1 MAKQM
6 SRQSSRNDKDRG
18 RKLLAIPIFALLI
31 KFVII
36 ANIESHAWIGADG
49 ENYLNALQGLLDDG
63 IFSKENLLSYWPAG
77 YPLFMHLLSLL
88 SLTNLLAI
96 TAVIQSVLYAV
107 ACVFFVREISK
118 TNLSKFTYWIAW
130 ILAISPTL
138 SLSSLV
144 IGYEVI
150 PASIFLLI
158 LTFFIRDF
166 KSNNKKFISINSA
179 SAAALLSFSCFVQPR
194 FLLTA
199 AVFFLLWAIYTRP
212 KKVVPLFLLATI
224 FITAIL
230 PTSLALRNSK
240 ANGFVAISTNLG
252 ITMNL
257 GAGPGATG
265 KYNPKGKSGVPCDS
279 IEGNAAQKDS
289 HLVRC
294 VIKWTLTNPTESIPQ
309 IWTKA
314 VAFWSPWIGPDAS
327 GSMARNPWL
336 KINPL
341 KSIAANSAEGYNLVY
356 GKFGTLVSWAWM
368 IGTLV
373 LMLLGSKVLWSAGG
387 LSRKIS
393 TLTFLIVFLNW
404 AISVGTLGDH
414 RQLVPIMTVS
424 LFLQVIGLL
433 SILGKKWR
441 IEPEVQIKENERK

>member
-1 MAKQM
+1 MAKKM
-6 SRQSSRNDKDRG
+6 ARQASRNDKNRAT
-18 RKLLAIPIFALLI
+18 KLLLIPISALLV

-36 ANIESHAWIGADG
+36 ANIENNAWIGADG

-63 IFSKENLLSYWPAG
+63 LFSKDNLLSYWPAG
-77 YPLFMHLLSLL
+77 YPLFMYLLGSLSL
-88 SLTNLLAI
+88 SNLLAI
-96 TAVIQSVLYAV
+96 TAVIQSLLYAV
-107 ACVFFVREISK
+107 ACLFFVREISK
-118 TNLSKFTYWIAW
+118 TNLSKYTYWIAV
-130 ILAISPTL
+130 ILAISPTI
-138 SLSSLV
+138 SLHSLV

-150 PASIFLLI
+150 PASIFLLV
-158 LTFFIRDF
+158 LTLFIRDF
-166 KSNNKKFISINSA
+166 KSNNKKFISVNSA
-179 SAAALLSFSCFVQPR
+179 SAAALMSFSCFVQPR

-199 AVFFLLWAIYTRP
+199 VVLFLVWALYTRP
-212 KKVVPLFLLATI
+212 KKVVPLFVLATI
-224 FITAIL
+224 LITAVL
-230 PTSLALRNSK
+230 PTSLAFRNSK

-252 ITMNL
+252 VTMNL

-265 KYNPKGKSGVPCDS
+265 KYNPEGKSGVPCDS

-294 VIKWTLTNPTESIPQ
+294 VIKWNLTNPSESIPQ

-336 KINPL
+336 KVHPL
-341 KSIAANSAEGYNLVY
+341 KSIAANSVEGNKLVY
-356 GKFGTLVSWAWM
+356 GS
-368 IGTLV
+368 IGTLFSWLWMLGTLA
-373 LMLLGSKVLWSAGG
+373 LMLLGSKALWSAGG
-387 LSRKIS
+387 LIKKIS

-414 RQLVPIMTVS
+414 RQRVPIMTVS

-433 SILGKKWR
+433 SLFGKKWR